1 MENAVLDL
9 MTNNGQGYQAFG
21 GVAQRLLANGM
32 DIRALR
38 PFIGNDNRAY
48 TSYLKVNAD
57 GKMEPAVRLVANAT
71 LRFVE
76 WKQYDEAVIRE
87 ARQRLVITND
97 LIAKGCVYN
106 IANGMA
112 KTVLESENI
121 GEFNDAE
128 LSMDGLSRTAGD
140 RVNFGTAYL
149 PLPITHKDYSIN
161 ARVLAVS
168 RNMSEP
174 LDTTSAEL
182 ATRKVAEKIESMII
196 SGTSSYSF
204 GGATSIIYGLTDYP
218 YINTVDLAANWDA
231 SGVTAEDIL
240 ADVLAMKEAL
250 RSDRFY
256 GPFTVYI
263 AGNYSTVLDKDYFPA
278 GATAS
283 TKTVRARILEI
294 EGISD
299 VKVVDTMTDDTV
311 LMVQTTPD
319 VIRIVNGMEVA
330 PVEWQEEG
338 GMVLKYKV
346 MGIKVPQ
353 IRSTQAGRCGICYLR
368 AA

>member
-1 MENAVLDL
+1 MFDYIAPND
-9 MTNNGQGYQAFG
+9 QGLQAFG
-21 GVAQRLLANGM
+21 TVSQRLLANGM

-38 PFIGNDNRAY
+38 PFIGKDGRPY
-48 TSYLKVNAD
+48 VSYLKANRE
-57 GKMEPAVRLVANAT
+57 GTTPEIGVRLVGNAT

-87 ARQRLVITND
+87 SRQRLVLVND

-121 GEFNDAE
+121 GEFNAAE
-128 LSMDGLSRTAGD
+128 LSMDGLSRTPGD

-149 PLPITHKDYSIN
+149 PLPIVHKDYSIN

-182 ATRKVAEKIESMII
+182 ATRQVVEKLEDMVI
-196 SGTSSYSF
+196 SGTGSYNF

-218 YINTVDLAANWDA
+218 YINTVDLAAHWDA
-231 SGVTAEDIL
+231 SGVTGDDIVN
-240 ADVLAMKEAL
+240 DVLSMKEAL
-250 RSDRFY
+250 RGDRFF
-256 GPFTVYI
+256 GPFTLYV
-263 AGNYSTVLDKDYFPA
+263 AGNYSTVLDKDYVPT
-278 GATAS
+278 GGISTA
-283 TKTVRARILEI
+283 KTIRQRLLEI
-294 EGISD
+294 EAIQD
-299 VKVVDTMTDDTV
+299 VKVVDRMTDDTV
-311 LMVQTTPD
+311 LLVQTTPD
-319 VIRIVNGMEVA
+319 VVRIVNGMEIA

-353 IRSTQAGRCGICYLR
+353 VRSTQAGRCGVCYLR
-368 AA
+368 TA